1 MSTFWLNFIILEAVG
16 VAEAFIQVS
25 TIKPGL
31 KAALQNLIVAGQ
43 QVQQAIQSG
52 Q

>member
-1 MSTFWLNFIILEAVG
+1 MSTFWLTFVIQEAIG
-16 VAEAFIQVS
+16 VAQAFVAIS

-31 KAALQNLIVAGQ
+31 KAALENLITSGNAVII
-43 QVQQAIQSG
+43 AIQSG

>member
-1 MSTFWLNFIILEAVG
+1 MSTFWLNFIIMEAVG
-16 VAEAFIQVS
+16 VAHAFIQMS

-31 KAALQNLIVAGQ
+31 KAALENLTEAGVRV
-43 QVQQAIQSG
+43 QVAIQSG